1 MKPLNKRPLGRPP
14 VQQEGLPTSKHILV
28 NASKLFMEKGFE
40 SVSMNE
46 VAKHT
51 GVTKATVYY
60 YYPTK
65 TDLFVAS
72 MVEVLSHVDDRIRTL
87 LEQPGNFYNRLIHV
101 ATNYLRVPQV
111 HMDGML
117 EKVKHHLSTEQQ
129 QLLIAH
135 ENALY
140 QRLQEGFQSA
150 IKNDEIAC
158 ENPLLAAHIFVSML
172 KVGERKYAADEV
184 LFASVEEA
192 AEGIVAFMWRGIH
205 K

>member
-14 VQQEGLPTSKHILV
+14 VQQEGLPTSKHILF

-46 VAKHT
+46 VAKHA

-72 MVEVLSHVDDRIRTL
+72 MVEVLSHVDDRIRVL

-111 HMDGML
+111 HMDGMI

-135 ENALY
+135 EHALY
-140 QRLQEGFQSA
+140 QRLQEGFESA
-150 IKNDEIAC
+150 SKNDEIAC
-158 ENPLLAAHIFVSML
+158 ENPVLAAHIFVSML
-172 KVGERKYAADEV
+172 KVGERKYASDEK
-184 LFASVEEA
+184 LFASAEEA